1 MVEQVQVGAP
11 IEHGKQWKVPEMVE
25 SALKYTAPSG
35 RHSTEAA
42 EETSSNDWKAL
53 FIPWEPSLSGKLELT
68 WRLPSGI
75 YH

>member
-11 IEHGKQWKVPEMVE
+11 IEHGKHWKVPEMVE

-42 EETSSNDWKAL
+42 EETSSND
-53 FIPWEPSLSGKLELT
+53 
-68 WRLPSGI
+68 
-75 YH
+75 